1 VRKHAPRDLADGR
14 NLADLED
21 VVGHGDRIAGARAPV
36 KPAARI
42 AGMSASYQL
51 TEEQEL
57 FRKTVRE
64 LAEAK
69 IAPRAAEIDEADEY
83 PRDMHELLVRNDL
96 MAIGYP
102 EEYGGSGG
110 PVEFVVFIEEISRVS
125 AGVSLIPLVNR
136 LGAIPVML
144 AGNDAQKKELLT
156 GIVRGERQMAYCLTE
171 PESGSDAAAMRS
183 RAVRDGDSWVLNGTK
198 RFITNAG
205 VADTYTYFAV
215 TDPDGAK
222 GKNISA
228 FLVRQENP
236 GFGIGREEHKMGIKG
251 SPTREVVLDNYSA
264 PADDLLGDVNAGFTY
279 AMRTLDYSRPTIAAQ
294 ALGIAQGAFDH
305 ALAYAKDRQQ
315 FGQSIASFQGIQF
328 MLADMAMAIEAAR
341 LLVYKSVH
349 KVVNRE
355 QDVSYWAA
363 IAKCFASDAAMKVTT
378 DAVQI
383 LGGYG
388 YVKEFP
394 VERMMRDAKIT
405 QIYEGTNQIQR
416 VVIARALERGQ
427 KMGV

>member
-1 VRKHAPRDLADGR
+1 MTESFRLSDDL
-14 NLADLED
+14 
-21 VVGHGDRIAGARAPV
+21 
-36 KPAARI
+36 
-42 AGMSASYQL
+42 
-51 TEEQEL
+51 EL

-69 IAPRAAEIDEADEY
+69 IAPRAAEIDATDEY
-83 PRDMHELLVRNDL
+83 PHDMHELLVRNDL

-110 PVEFVVFIEEISRVS
+110 PLEFCVFIEEISRVS

-136 LGAIPVML
+136 LGAVPVML
-144 AGNDAQKKELLT
+144 AGSEEQKKELFS
-156 GIVRGERQMAYCLTE
+156 GVVRGERQLAYCLTE

-183 RAVRDGDSWVLNGTK
+183 RAVRDGDSWVLNGQK

-205 VADTYTYFAV
+205 IADTYTYFAV
-215 TDPDGAK
+215 TDPDGKK
-222 GKNISA
+222 GKNITA
-228 FLVRQENP
+228 FIVRADRP
-236 GFGIGREEHKMGIKG
+236 GFSLGREEHKMGIRG
-251 SPTREVVLDNYSA
+251 SPTREVLLDNYVA
-264 PADDLLGDVNAGFTY
+264 PAEDVLGDVNLGFTY
-279 AMRTLDYSRPTIAAQ
+279 AMRTLDFSRPTIAAQ

-305 ALAYAKDRQQ
+305 ALAYAKERQQ
-315 FGQSIASFQGIQF
+315 FGKPIVDFQGIQF
-328 MLADMAMAIEAAR
+328 MLADMAMAIEASR
-341 LLVYKSVH
+341 MLTYKAAT
-349 KVVNRE
+349 KVVNKE
-355 QDVSYWAA
+355 PDVSYWAA
-363 IAKCFASDAAMKVTT
+363 IAKAFASDTAMKVTT

-416 VVIARALERGQ
+416 VVIARALERGNA
-427 KMGV
+427 GR